1 MENKRIDYISN
12 IMSKSHCF
20 FTENFTENF
29 TIFFYR
35 KLYHLFLPKTLPS
48 FFQMQE
54 KLETCRNSNLKSLKK
69 PFFRDNINIT
79 FTSQQPVPW
88 IKNSFLYF
96 KNFIQ

>member
-1 MENKRIDYISN
+1 MKNKRIDYISN
-12 IMSKSHCF
+12 IMSKSHC
-20 FTENFTENF
+20 
-29 TIFFYR
+29 
-35 KLYHLFLPKTLPS
+35 FLPKTLPS